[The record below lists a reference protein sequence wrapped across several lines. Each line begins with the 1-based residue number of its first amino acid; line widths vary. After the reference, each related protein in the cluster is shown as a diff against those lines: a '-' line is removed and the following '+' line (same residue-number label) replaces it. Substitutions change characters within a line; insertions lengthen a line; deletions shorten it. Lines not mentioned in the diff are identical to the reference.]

1 MDENIWMDYLTPDVA
16 KDTETKTDQT
26 LLSFYGLN
34 EQSDKS
40 LLEARFIYN
49 LVIRDKYKCFYSE
62 YGITFQIDL
71 YSRYYVIHLP
81 YDYFRHGEKYSII
94 LFLHGLTSWS
104 WDCALRRT
112 NLLKLSA
119 SENVI
124 IIFGQ
129 GEGHLLN
136 NPIRGKEG
144 GIYFGDTYWNIYNPE
159 IDANY
164 LDQIIKLEGISN
176 LNSINTTYLDDI
188 GKRYLSENVTLDID
202 LLRSRINKEKIYLWG
217 YSNGAMFASLM
228 AFIYG
233 KSKYAGICS
242 MMGGWPGLAGYDRTK
257 LVNLSQITV
266 YPTPIIFIT
275 GTKDSYLGSTKHMYC
290 LTSLFGFP
298 DKKIIILPSRRH
310 NYPQD
315 LENTVWKWF
324 CRKS

>member
-1 MDENIWMDYLTPDVA
+1 MDENIWMDYLTPDLS
-16 KDTETKTDQT
+16 KDIETKTDQT

-40 LLEARFIYN
+40 LLEARSIHN
-49 LVIRDKYKCFYSE
+49 LVIVDKYKCFYSE

-71 YSRYYVIHLP
+71 YSRYYVVHLP
-81 YDYFRHGEKYSII
+81 YEYFKCNKKYSVI

-129 GEGHLLN
+129 GEGYLLN

-176 LNSINTTYLDDI
+176 INSINTTYLDEI

-217 YSNGAMFASLM
+217 YSNGAMFASLL
-228 AFIYG
+228 ALIYG

-257 LVNLSQITV
+257 LINLSQIV
-266 YPTPIIFIT
+266 IHPTPIIFIT

-298 DKKIIILPSRRH
+298 DKKIIILPLREH
-310 NYPQD
+310 KYPQD
-315 LENTVWKWF
+315 LENKVWKWF